1 MKSQDKKLAPST
13 LGHRCP
19 PGLLKEW
26 RCKAPPCMGLRSPGR
41 KVNAES
47 LCIPRDQPEKERE
60 GGGERERESRHGRG
74 HGSLCK
80 NPITLFSK
88 GAYIP

>member
-1 MKSQDKKLAPST
+1 MAPDC
-13 LGHRCP
+13 LQ
-19 PGLLKEW
+19 
-26 RCKAPPCMGLRSPGR
+26 
-41 KVNAES
+41 NES
-47 LCIPRDQPEKERE
+47 LNAFKLPYQVYILEGQFCYQFGKGEKERE